1 MNKKIFLGGVVTG
14 IISSIAAICVIN
26 FASGAIAVKSG
37 DLSITDKISYIS
49 SIINEYYVEDV
60 DVSKLEEGIYDGIV
74 ASLNDP
80 YSVYYTPEEMKAVL
94 ETTGGTFGGIGVN
107 IQHNLNTGEMT
118 VLSPIAGTPAEKAGL
133 MSGDI
138 IKKVDG
144 QDIAG
149 MDSDMAISLI
159 RGEAGTSVELT
170 IYRPS
175 EEREFNV
182 SIERADIEV
191 DSVASTILED
201 DIGYIYISGFKGN
214 TVDQFNEHYE
224 KLRAEGIKG
233 LIIDVRDNPGGVL
246 SVVEEI
252 ADKLIPEGLVVYTVD
267 KNGNRN
273 DYMSDAEAIDIPL
286 VVLVNGNSASASEI
300 LAGAVQDSGTGVI
313 VGTQTYGKGCVQ
325 NLYKI
330 PDGSGVKVTIQ
341 KYYTPSGVCI
351 HGIGITPDY
360 VVENE
365 TIDLNSITSTGEYID
380 NQLTK
385 AIEIIEE
392 QTK

>member
-1 MNKKIFLGGVVTG
+1 M
-14 IISSIAAICVIN
+14 
-26 FASGAIAVKSG
+26 
-37 DLSITDKISYIS
+37 
-49 SIINEYYVEDV
+49 
-60 DVSKLEEGIYDGIV
+60 

-80 YSVYYTPEEMKAVL
+80 YSVYYTPEEMKNVL

-107 IQHNLNTGEMT
+107 IQYNLNTGEMT
-118 VLSPIAGTPAEKAGL
+118 VLSPMAGTPAEKAGL

-138 IKKVDG
+138 IKKVNG

-149 MDSDMAISLI
+149 MDSDMAVSLI

-175 EEREFNV
+175 EEKEFNV
-182 SIERADIEV
+182 SMERAEIEV
-191 DSVASTILED
+191 DSVTEKEFNVSMERAEIEVDSVTSTVLED

-214 TVDQFNEHYE
+214 TVDQFNEHYD

-246 SVVEEI
+246 NVVEEI

-351 HGIGITPDY
+351 HGVGITPDY

-365 TIDLNSITSTGEYID
+365 MIDLNSITSTGEYID

>member
-1 MNKKIFLGGVVTG
+1 
-14 IISSIAAICVIN
+14 
-26 FASGAIAVKSG
+26 
-37 DLSITDKISYIS
+37 
-49 SIINEYYVEDV
+49 
-60 DVSKLEEGIYDGIV
+60 
-74 ASLNDP
+74 
-80 YSVYYTPEEMKAVL
+80 
-94 ETTGGTFGGIGVN
+94 
-107 IQHNLNTGEMT
+107 
-118 VLSPIAGTPAEKAGL
+118 
-133 MSGDI
+133 
-138 IKKVDG
+138 
-144 QDIAG
+144 
-149 MDSDMAISLI
+149 
-159 RGEAGTSVELT
+159 
-170 IYRPS
+170 
-175 EEREFNV
+175 
-182 SIERADIEV
+182 
-191 DSVASTILED
+191 
-201 DIGYIYISGFKGN
+201 
-214 TVDQFNEHYE
+214 
-224 KLRAEGIKG
+224 
-233 LIIDVRDNPGGVL
+233 
-246 SVVEEI
+246 
-252 ADKLIPEGLVVYTVD
+252 
-267 KNGNRN
+267 
-273 DYMSDAEAIDIPL
+273 MSDAEAIDIPL